1 MSQPHSTE
9 EHVNVVEF
17 AGRRVQLGA
26 LDLGSNSF
34 HLVIAQES
42 AGRIQIIDKHKEMV
56 RLAAGLGPD
65 NQLSKESTDK
75 ALDCLSRLAQR
86 LRPLDTENIRIV
98 GTNTLRLAKGNGFL
112 QRAEKILGRR
122 IDIISGHEEARL
134 IYLGVCHD
142 LGSSDS
148 RRLIVDIGGGST
160 EIILGHRF
168 EPKTLESLYMGCV
181 SMTRRFFPQG
191 KITHAAMSRAV
202 NASMVELEPVMTAFA
217 SSGWDIAIG
226 TSGTIN
232 SIQTTLKQ
240 IYNLDQ
246 ISADHLAHLRK
257 RVVAAKHLD
266 KLEIPGLANERKAVF
281 PGGLAI
287 LIAVFQALKVDTMIT
302 SEGALREGLI
312 FDLVGRQHQDDI
324 RDHSVNS
331 LMERFSVDRVQAR
344 QVREMS
350 ISLLSQV
357 ATKWELTNAEC
368 KQVISWASDLHEIGM
383 TLSHAGYHK
392 HGAYMI
398 ENMDLPGFSRRD
410 QQQLAGLVRAHR
422 RKLSMDLF
430 PEGDLTSIR
439 LAALLRLSAVLHR
452 NRSSESLPHFEATA
466 KGRHLGIAIPK
477 KWLKLHPLTKLDLK
491 QECDYLEAIGLTL
504 EVELI

>member
-181 SMTRRFFPQG
+181 
-191 KITHAAMSRAV
+191 
-202 NASMVELEPVMTAFA
+202 
-217 SSGWDIAIG
+217 
-226 TSGTIN
+226 
-232 SIQTTLKQ
+232 
-240 IYNLDQ
+240 
-246 ISADHLAHLRK
+246 
-257 RVVAAKHLD
+257 
-266 KLEIPGLANERKAVF
+266 
-281 PGGLAI
+281 
-287 LIAVFQALKVDTMIT
+287 
-302 SEGALREGLI
+302 
-312 FDLVGRQHQDDI
+312 
-324 RDHSVNS
+324 
-331 LMERFSVDRVQAR
+331 
-344 QVREMS
+344 
-350 ISLLSQV
+350 
-357 ATKWELTNAEC
+357 
-368 KQVISWASDLHEIGM
+368 
-383 TLSHAGYHK
+383 
-392 HGAYMI
+392 
-398 ENMDLPGFSRRD
+398 
-410 QQQLAGLVRAHR
+410 
-422 RKLSMDLF
+422 
-430 PEGDLTSIR
+430 
-439 LAALLRLSAVLHR
+439 
-452 NRSSESLPHFEATA
+452 
-466 KGRHLGIAIPK
+466 
-477 KWLKLHPLTKLDLK
+477 
-491 QECDYLEAIGLTL
+491 
-504 EVELI
+504 